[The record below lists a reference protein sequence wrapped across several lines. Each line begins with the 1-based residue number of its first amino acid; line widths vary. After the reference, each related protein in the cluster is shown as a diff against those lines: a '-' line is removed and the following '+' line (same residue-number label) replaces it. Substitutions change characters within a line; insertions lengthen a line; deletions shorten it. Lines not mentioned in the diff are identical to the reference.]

1 VRGARPLHIFKET
14 SWPSKGPIYYKLEL
28 QQYEH
33 WTLDEIIKSKR
44 TFSLS
49 SPASSNAEKASADNT
64 SAHCKI
70 TYQII
75 SPTWNMVRKLSKSA
89 QQYNLIMSRKN
100 DPSTDNQLVLPTSVP
115 HNISIQFSIE
125 KKVHLMNKREKNSL
139 QSYSIIVYS
148 QPKWL

>member
-1 VRGARPLHIFKET
+1 
-14 SWPSKGPIYYKLEL
+14 
-28 QQYEH
+28 
-33 WTLDEIIKSKR
+33 
-44 TFSLS
+44 
-49 SPASSNAEKASADNT
+49 
-64 SAHCKI
+64 
-70 TYQII
+70 
-75 SPTWNMVRKLSKSA
+75 MVRKLSKSA

-148 QPKWL
+148 QPK